1 MDLSE
6 WIVRR
11 AGLAPDKTAIRFP
24 GRDITYATFAAD
36 IERLASALAAS
47 GVTHGDCVAFLG
59 YNRPET
65 LATLFACARLGALF
79 MPLNWRLAGPEHQ
92 QLLADC
98 PPKVLIVEPRFVAQI
113 DAFRGALDGVTLV
126 ALDSPPPGWIDWD
139 ALVARGGG
147 PLSRDPRVGPDTPL
161 LVCYTSGTT
170 GKPKGAMLTQDALA
184 WNAANSVDLHAL
196 SADDRILT
204 TLPLFHVG
212 GLNNQTTPALYTGG
226 TVVLHPKFD
235 VEATFDAIERERITL
250 TVLVPAQIEMLMA
263 HPRWATTDLASL
275 RMITTGST
283 IVPQR
288 LIRAI
293 HERDIPLVQIY
304 GSTET
309 GPIAAYVKAAD
320 ARTHAGSAGHAARHC
335 SVRVAAEGGGSSGDA
350 KPGVSGE
357 ILVRGPNV
365 MCGYWNNADATAAA
379 LQDGWFHTGDMGHF
393 DADGWLW
400 VDGRKKEMIISGGEN
415 IYPAEIENLLA
426 ESPDIAEV
434 AVVGRPDE
442 RWGECVVAVIVTH
455 EGATLDADGVLR
467 LLEGRIAR
475 YKLPKEVVFVDELPR
490 TALGKVRKDDVRRLV
505 ARKTFMEPI

>member
-1 MDLSE
+1 MDMSE
-6 WIVRR
+6 WIVRQ

-24 GRDITYATFAAD
+24 ERDLTYAAFAAE
-36 IERLASALAAS
+36 IERLASALRVS
-47 GVTHGDCVAFLG
+47 GVERGDCVAFLG

-65 LATLFACARLGALF
+65 LAALFACARLGALF
-79 MPLNWRLAGPEHQ
+79 MPLNWRLAGPEHR

-98 PPKVLIVEPRFVAQI
+98 PPTVLLVEPRFVEQV
-113 DAFRGALDGVTLV
+113 DAFRDALAGVTLV
-126 ALDSPPPGWIDWD
+126 AFGAPLPGWIAYDD
-139 ALVARGGG
+139 LMRRGSL
-147 PLSRDPRVGPDTPL
+147 PAPHDPRVGPDTPL
-161 LVCYTSGTT
+161 LICYTSGTT
-170 GKPKGAMLTQDALA
+170 GKAKGALLTQDALA
-184 WNAANSVDLHAL
+184 WNAANSVDLHDL
-196 SADDRILT
+196 TSKDRVLT

-212 GLNNQTTPALYTGG
+212 GLNNQTTPALSLGC

-250 TVLVPAQIEMLMA
+250 TVLVPAQIEAMMA
-263 HPRWATTDLASL
+263 HPRWAKADFSSL

-283 IVPQR
+283 IVPDR
-288 LIRAI
+288 LFRAV
-293 HERDIPLVQIY
+293 HERGVPLVQIY

-309 GPIAAYVKAAD
+309 SPIAAYVKAAD
-320 ARTHAGSAGHAARHC
+320 ARTHAGAAGRAARHC
-335 SVRVAAEGGGSSGDA
+335 SLRVAAEGDGEA
-350 KPGVSGE
+350 KTGVSGE

-365 MCGYWNNADATAAA
+365 MAGYWNNPQATAAA
-379 LQDGWFHTGDMGHF
+379 LKDGWFHTGDMGHF

-455 EGATLDADGVLR
+455 AGSTLDADGVLK
-467 LLEGRIAR
+467 LLDGRIAR
-475 YKLPKEVVFVDELPR
+475 YKLPKEVLFIDELPR
-490 TALGKVRKDDVRRLV
+490 TALGKVRKDEVRRLV
-505 ARKTFMEPI
+505 ARKTFMEHI